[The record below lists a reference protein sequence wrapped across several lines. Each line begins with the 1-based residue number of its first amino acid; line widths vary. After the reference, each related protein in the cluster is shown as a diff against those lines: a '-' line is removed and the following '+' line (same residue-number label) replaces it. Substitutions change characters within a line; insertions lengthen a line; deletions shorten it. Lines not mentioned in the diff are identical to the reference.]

1 MRTMQ
6 DIVEHLKPLDDV
18 ISNNFLATLL
28 DSILTDNE
36 RSFFQLQVRLGG
48 LRIPILSEIA
58 SEHFENSK
66 KITAALVTINILQGD
81 TLPDDSYVKTLKP
94 EKKNEAR
101 REIKNQS
108 CRNRTVSLFSKTPS
122 C

>member
-1 MRTMQ
+1 MQ
-6 DIVEHLKPLDDV
+6 DIDEYLKPLDDV

-58 SEHFENSK
+58 SEHFETQK
-66 KITAALVTINILQGD
+66 KLL
-81 TLPDDSYVKTLKP
+81 LHS
-94 EKKNEAR
+94 
-101 REIKNQS
+101 
-108 CRNRTVSLFSKTPS
+108 
-122 C
+122 